1 MTLVNIYFT
10 KREGPL
16 NVPSEHFL
24 IWWARKEEKRKAK
37 ARVDSGSRAAYNVHY
52 SMAFQASKV
61 VAGLPTGDGIDDS
74 PLPTV
79 EHPPAIHF
87 HHKIL
92 VVIHL
97 HDTPHFHQYLLL

>member
-37 ARVDSGSRAAYNVHY
+37 ARVDSGSRAEQHIMYPTPWLFKLQRWWQGFQQE
-52 SMAFQASKV
+52 MA
-61 VAGLPTGDGIDDS
+61 
-74 PLPTV
+74 
-79 EHPPAIHF
+79 
-87 HHKIL
+87 
-92 VVIHL
+92 
-97 HDTPHFHQYLLL
+97 